1 MDLEIMAA
9 ASLGCSFGLMFKI
22 IVDAI
27 ESNVKMKMMIAGAL
41 ENEKIEKSKKKTQK

>member
-1 MDLEIMAA
+1 MDFEIIAA

-22 IVDAI
+22 IVDSI
-27 ESNVKMKMMIAGAL
+27 ESNHKMKMMIVGAL